1 MALIDGLADN
11 QKRKQ
16 LVENCT
22 TLLDEQIA
30 AKSGIS
36 GLAIKAG
43 YAAIKGVNPQ
53 YCAGAIERLL
63 PESFAVLD
71 PLWNEGLQ
79 TGDPVK
85 HITNNSSRTADLL
98 LGITDTR
105 IKKSNNT
112 AVKGV
117 YNKLRNSAKQH
128 IEEAVPSLA
137 KVIDEYD
144 KN

>member
-11 QKRKQ
+11 QKRKK
-16 LVENCT
+16 LVDNCT
-22 TLLDEQIA
+22 TLLDEQVA

-43 YAAIKGVNPQ
+43 YAAIKGISPR

-71 PLWNEGLQ
+71 PLWDEGLQ

-98 LGITDTR
+98 LSITDIR